1 MILVHTS
8 RSRLLFFGNM
18 CCFSSVIFFS
28 RNLLFQNQN
37 FSNPKRF
44 VKKKKKIEQ
53 PKFGSNKPGLL
64 CPRVCFFLLVSVSL
78 TYVNSFVIYE
88 CFRFF
93 RDGVLPLKKFKN
105 QTHLSLATTHKTLYT
120 TFCKSSSWRFPMR
133 IITSLRKVR
142 RQKRKRN
149 QIHR

>member
-44 VKKKKKIEQ
+44 VKKKKKFE